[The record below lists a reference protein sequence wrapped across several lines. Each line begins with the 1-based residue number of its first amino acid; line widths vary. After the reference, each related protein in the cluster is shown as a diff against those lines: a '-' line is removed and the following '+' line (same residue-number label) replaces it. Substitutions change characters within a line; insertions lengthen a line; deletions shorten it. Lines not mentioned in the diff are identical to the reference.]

1 MSDSQD
7 LKQKQY
13 FYKKAPAPNSNIAWA
28 HIAQGD
34 TISDACEV
42 SLLDNVFGVY
52 KTKQFENVESAISYL
67 IDQDYKDF
75 DMREK
80 VAMSDDVTSPKP
92 PFNKSPILL
101 DNYWCKVIGLG
112 ERNWAAI
119 IPSNGRFEVVFFMD
133 DSCIFDKMNF
143 FSQEQAISAL
153 EKNEFSLYKDDDLL
167 QQYVQAPQHP
177 FGHTEHPS
185 GKIYSS
191 GKYWLQ

>member
-13 FYKKAPAPNSNIAWA
+13 FYKKAPVPNVNIAWA
-28 HIAQGD
+28 HIAYVD
-34 TISDACEV
+34 SSSDAYEV

-52 KTKQFENVESAISYL
+52 QTLNFDSPQLAIEYL
-67 IDQDYKDF
+67 IENDYKDF

-80 VAMSDDVTSPKP
+80 VAMSDDISPSKP
-92 PFNKSPILL
+92 PFKTSPISL
-101 DNYWCKVIGLG
+101 DAYWCKVIGLG
-112 ERNWAAI
+112 EHNWAVI
-119 IPSNGRFEVVFFMD
+119 LPSGPRFEVVFFTN

-177 FGHTEHPS
+177 FGHRDHPS